1 MMPNVTDDTAPAGR
15 PELIRLT
22 PDQLAHV
29 SGGLVIASV
38 SPVPEPPGG
47 WQFPKPLPP
56 HPIYIM

>member
-1 MMPNVTDDTAPAGR
+1 MMRNVTDDAEPAGR

-22 PDQLAHV
+22 ADQLVHV
-29 SGGLVIASV
+29 SGGLVIAPV